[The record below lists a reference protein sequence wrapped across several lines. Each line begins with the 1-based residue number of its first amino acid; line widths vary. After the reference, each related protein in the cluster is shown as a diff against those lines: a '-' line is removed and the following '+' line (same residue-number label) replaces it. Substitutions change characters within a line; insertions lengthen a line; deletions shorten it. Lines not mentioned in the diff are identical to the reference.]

1 MNKTIGLYFGSFNPI
16 HIGHMIIAQTVAD
29 SGLADEVWFVVSPQ
43 SPFKKKSTL
52 AHEQDRYDM
61 VQAAIFDN
69 YKFRVTDIEFNM
81 PKPSYTIDTV
91 TYIKEKYPDYDF
103 KLIMGE
109 DNLKGFHKWKN
120 HDILIEETGI
130 ICYPRPGT
138 RKTKWH
144 EDCRVQMIEAP
155 FIDIS
160 ATFIRN
166 SVKNDKSIR
175 YLVPKETE
183 LLIYSRKL
191 YQ

>member
-16 HIGHMIIAQTVAD
+16 HIGHLIIAQTIVD
-29 SGLADEVWFVVSPQ
+29 SDNVDEVWFVVSPQ
-43 SPFKKKSTL
+43 SPFKKRSSL

-81 PKPSYTIDTV
+81 PKPSYTIDTL
-91 TYIKEKYPDYDF
+91 TYLREKYSDYQF

-120 HDILIEETGI
+120 HEELISQTGI

-144 EDCRVQMIEAP
+144 DDDRVQMIDAP

-160 ATFIRN
+160 ATFIRD
-166 SVKNDKSIR
+166 SVRGDKSIK

-183 LLIYSRKL
+183 LLIKSRKL
-191 YQ
+191 YD

>member
-1 MNKTIGLYFGSFNPI
+1 MNRTIGLYFGSFNPI
-16 HIGHMIIAQTVAD
+16 HIGHLIIAQTIVD
-29 SGLADEVWFVVSPQ
+29 SDNVDEVWFVVSPQ
-43 SPFKKKSTL
+43 SPFKKRASL
-52 AHEQDRYDM
+52 AHEQDRFDM

-69 YKFRVTDIEFNM
+69 YKFRVSDIEFNM
-81 PKPSYTIDTV
+81 PKPSYTIDTL
-91 TYIKEKYPDYDF
+91 TYLREKYSDYQF

-120 HDILIEETGI
+120 HEELIKQTGI

-144 EDCRVQMIEAP
+144 DDERVQMIDAP

-166 SVKNDKSIR
+166 SVKQDKSIR

-183 LLIYSRKL
+183 LLIKSRKL
-191 YQ
+191 YD